1 MIEMDVLKG
10 DLNVVVDEV
19 FSAVD
24 SVVFVDGFIDC
35 VLVDGA
41 VVDDEVVVET
51 VDVVVDTEVDNLV
64 GVDTATILIF
74 VDGSDN

>member
-1 MIEMDVLKG
+1 M
-10 DLNVVVDEV
+10 VVDEV

>member
-24 SVVFVDGFIDC
+24 SVVFIDGFIDC

>member
-1 MIEMDVLKG
+1 M
-10 DLNVVVDEV
+10 VVDEV

-24 SVVFVDGFIDC
+24 SVVFIDGFIDC

>member
-1 MIEMDVLKG
+1 MDVLKG